1 MIAKPME
8 PRFYHFRPTAAISF
22 EFIISGI
29 LSFHFK
35 SYISE
40 SQHGFVRGT
49 FTQYV
54 ANSMDLGLQTDVIY
68 TYFSKAFDRLGH
80 EILVRKMKTLGWSSN
95 FVNFLYSYQSGR
107 KQFVSVHGHRSNVLD
122 CSSGVPQGSMLGP
135 PLFSIFIN
143 DIIEDLS
150 VSCLL
155 YADDMKIFTSIKEFG
170 DCVRLQDN
178 IDLISTWCIR
188 NSLQLNITKCVV
200 MTLSNKKQKIEFD
213 YNING
218 VVLERPELVSDL
230 GVLFDNK
237 LSFTGHINFVIKIP
251 GTQMAILL
259 GIPEIS
265 LISPH

>member
-1 MIAKPME
+1 
-8 PRFYHFRPTAAISF
+8 
-22 EFIISGI
+22 
-29 LSFHFK
+29 
-35 SYISE
+35 
-40 SQHGFVRGT
+40 
-49 FTQYV
+49 
-54 ANSMDLGLQTDVIY
+54 
-68 TYFSKAFDRLGH
+68 
-80 EILVRKMKTLGWSSN
+80 
-95 FVNFLYSYQSGR
+95 
-107 KQFVSVHGHRSNVLD
+107 
-122 CSSGVPQGSMLGP
+122 MLGP

-155 YADDMKIFTSIKEFG
+155 YADDMKIFTSIREVG

-178 IDLISTWCIR
+178 IDLIPTWCIR
-188 NSLQLNITKCVV
+188 NSLQLNIAKCVV

-230 GVLFDNK
+230 GVFDNK
-237 LSFTGHINFVIKIP
+237 LSFTGHINSVIKIP